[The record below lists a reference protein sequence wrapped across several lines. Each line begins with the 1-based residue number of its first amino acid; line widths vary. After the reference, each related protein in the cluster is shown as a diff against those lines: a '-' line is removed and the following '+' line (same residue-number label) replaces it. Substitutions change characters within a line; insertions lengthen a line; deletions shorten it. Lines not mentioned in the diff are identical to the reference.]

1 MNNELI
7 EELSKL
13 ELQKKHLIRC
23 LDSQYYSKHQRT
35 KTFEKIKDL
44 KKQIEKVKFKIRLNK
59 EIKNVKNNNT
69 NESNN

>member
-23 LDSQYYSKHQRT
+23 LDSQYYNKCQRA

-44 KKQIEKVKFKIRLNK
+44 KKQIEKLKFKIRLNR

-69 NESNN
+69 TESYN